1 MPSDGSRNRLSTFF
15 IVLLVCLVTGIVLN
29 GVNLRKITASTDT
42 DLYARSVLP
51 MLLSPN
57 INQTEQA
64 RNMPEAIIQ
73 SVSNVSVPIV
83 VVSNNVTIYA
93 TSENNSK
100 SDTKPIIYIMLHG
113 FKGRLGNYLMQ
124 YSAALGLARQ
134 IGAKLCITSKA
145 MKKRASLHQL
155 FQGPFAPACPNQV
168 PGVINDWQETNASY
182 QSGFVEEA
190 HNCSAAVCAFRMVG
204 FWSSYLYFDDVRDEL
219 RSVWNLTQP
228 HYSQAQNYLLQQE
241 QEQQLRYN
249 TSGITQNDNVVFVG
263 IHIRRGDM
271 MAVEAYEIPDMDYYQ
286 RAMDYYRK
294 QYSNVHF
301 YIASDDKNWCRSNFM
316 PFNETATVLPNNL
329 SPSVEL
335 YILAQCRHVI
345 TSVGTFGWWSAYL
358 SRSNEAIYPIKAH
371 GKDWWTTERL
381 QSFIL
386 PSWKGM

>member
-1 MPSDGSRNRLSTFF
+1 MNTPPSNSS
-15 IVLLVCLVTGIVLN
+15 
-29 GVNLRKITASTDT
+29 KSAK
-42 DLYARSVLP
+42 P
-51 MLLSPN
+51 
-57 INQTEQA
+57 
-64 RNMPEAIIQ
+64 
-73 SVSNVSVPIV
+73 
-83 VVSNNVTIYA
+83 TIY
-93 TSENNSK
+93 
-100 SDTKPIIYIMLHG
+100 IVLHG

-124 YSAALGLARQ
+124 YSAALGLARE
-134 IGAKLCITSKA
+134 IGDHAKLCITGKTL
-145 MKKRASLHQL
+145 KKRASIHQL
-155 FQGPFAPACPNQV
+155 FQGPFAPPCPNNV
-168 PGVINDWQETNASY
+168 PGGVAKEWQEANASY
-182 QSGFVEEA
+182 QAGFAEA
-190 HNCSAAVCAFRMVG
+190 ANNCSAACAFRMVG
-204 FWSSYLYFDDVRDEL
+204 FWSSYLYFDNIRDEL

-228 HYSQAQNYLLQQE
+228 HYSQAQDYLLLQE
-241 QEQQLRYN
+241 GEQQQRYN
-249 TSGITQNDNVVFVG
+249 TSGATGNDDTVVFVG

-286 RAMDYYRK
+286 RAMEYYRN
-294 QYSNVHF
+294 QYSRVHF

-358 SRSNEAIYPIKAH
+358 SRSNEAIYPTKAH